1 MYFLIGVIIF
11 ILFLI
16 IFYFILKTKI
26 IRFFQRLGFPI
37 SQLDDII
44 RDVRLDEEDTPKSL
58 ASMDSIYLKKIEKD
72 FPSIEISKLK
82 RKAESIL
89 MDIYHSIEKSDVSNL
104 NGKMKAFAE
113 EEILNGNN
121 SISDLKIHNTVVSN
135 YNKNN
140 NKATIIFSI
149 AYQYYLLK
157 DGIKKKIQD
166 RVRVEFIY
174 TLEVEEKSKSP
185 ILDFHCPNCGSPFHN
200 IDDDSCCYCGSKLL
214 KIFNRIFIFNNIVH
228 Y

>member
-1 MYFLIGVIIF
+1 MYFLIGVIIL

-16 IFYFILKTKI
+16 IFYFILKAKI
-26 IRFFQRLGFPI
+26 IHFFQRLGFPI

-121 SISDLKIHNTVVSN
+121 SISDLKIHNTVISN
-135 YNKNN
+135 YNKNKS
-140 NKATIIFSI
+140 KATIIFSI

-166 RVRVEFIY
+166 RVRIEFIY
-174 TLEVEEKSKSP
+174 TLVLEEESKFP
-185 ILDFHCPNCGSPFHN
+185 ILDYHCPNCGSPFSN
-200 IDDDSCCYCGSKLL
+200 IDDDSCSYCGSKLL
-214 KIFNRIFIFNNIVH
+214 KIFNRIFICNNIVH

>member
-1 MYFLIGVIIF
+1 MYFLVGVIIF

-44 RDVRLDEEDTPKSL
+44 RDVHLDEEDTPKSL

-104 NGKMKAFAE
+104 NGKMKTFAE

-149 AYQYYLLK
+149 AYQYYLLN
-157 DGIKKKIQD
+157 DGTKKKIQD
-166 RVRVEFIY
+166 RVRIEFIY
-174 TLEVEEKSKSP
+174 TLELEEKSKSP

-200 IDDDSCCYCGSKLL
+200 IDDDSCSYCGSKLL
-214 KIFNRIFIFNNIVH
+214 KFFNRIFICNNIVH

>member
-1 MYFLIGVIIF
+1 MYFLVGVIIF

-44 RDVRLDEEDTPKSL
+44 RDVHLDEEDTPKSL

-104 NGKMKAFAE
+104 NGKMKTFAE

-149 AYQYYLLK
+149 AYQYYLLN
-157 DGIKKKIQD
+157 DGTKKKIQD
-166 RVRVEFIY
+166 RVRIEFIY
-174 TLEVEEKSKSP
+174 TLELEEKTKSP

-200 IDDDSCCYCGSKLL
+200 IDDDSCSYCGSKLL
-214 KIFNRIFIFNNIVH
+214 KFFNRIFICNNIVH

>member
-1 MYFLIGVIIF
+1 MYFLISVIIL

-16 IFYFILKTKI
+16 VFYFILKAKI

-44 RDVRLDEEDTPKSL
+44 RDARLDEEDTPKSL
-58 ASMDSIYLKKIEKD
+58 ASMDSIYLKQLEKD
-72 FPSIEISKLK
+72 FPNIEISKLK

-89 MDIYHSIEKSDVSNL
+89 MDIYHSIKNGDVSGL
-104 NGKMKAFAE
+104 EGKMKTFAE
-113 EEILNGNN
+113 DEALKHN
-121 SISDLKIHNTVVSN
+121 SISDLKIHNTVISN

-140 NKATIIFSI
+140 KKATIIFSI
-149 AYQYYLLK
+149 AYQYYILK
-157 DGIKKKIQD
+157 DGTKKKIQD
-166 RVRVEFIY
+166 RVRMEFIY
-174 TLEVEEKSKSP
+174 TLELEEKTKSP

-200 IDDDSCCYCGSKLL
+200 IDDDSCSYCGCKLL
-214 KIFNRIFIFNNIVH
+214 KIFNRIFICNNIVR

>member
-1 MYFLIGVIIF
+1 M
-11 ILFLI
+11 
-16 IFYFILKTKI
+16 KAKI
-26 IRFFQRLGFPI
+26 IHIFQRLGFPI

-44 RDVRLDEEDTPKSL
+44 RDVHLDEEDTPKSL
-58 ASMDSIYLKKIEKD
+58 SSMDSIYLRKIEKD

-89 MDIYHSIEKSDVSNL
+89 MDVYHSIEKGDVSRL

-113 EEILNGNN
+113 EEILNGCNC
-121 SISDLKIHNTVVSN
+121 ISDLKIHNTVISN
-135 YNKNN
+135 YNKNK

-166 RVRVEFIY
+166 RVRIEFIY
-174 TLEVEEKSKSP
+174 TLVLEEESESP
-185 ILDFHCPNCGSPFHN
+185 ILDYHCPNCGSPFSN
-200 IDDDSCCYCGSKLL
+200 IDDNSCSYCGSKLL
-214 KIFNRIFIFNNIVH
+214 KIFNRIFICNNIVH

>member
-1 MYFLIGVIIF
+1 MYFLVGVIIF

-37 SQLDDII
+37 SQLDDIV
-44 RDVRLDEEDTPKSL
+44 RDAHLNEEDTPKSL

-104 NGKMKAFAE
+104 NGKMKTFAE

-157 DGIKKKIQD
+157 DGTKKKIQD
-166 RVRVEFIY
+166 RVRIEFIY
-174 TLEVEEKSKSP
+174 TLELEEKTKSP

-200 IDDDSCCYCGSKLL
+200 IDDDSCSYCGSKLL
-214 KIFNRIFIFNNIVH
+214 KIFNRIFICNNIVH

>member
-1 MYFLIGVIIF
+1 MYFLIGVIIL

-16 IFYFILKTKI
+16 VFYFILKSKI

-44 RDVRLDEEDTPKSL
+44 RDARLDEEDTPKSL

-104 NGKMKAFAE
+104 NGKMKTFAE
-113 EEILNGNN
+113 DEILNGNN
-121 SISDLKIHNTVVSN
+121 SISNLKIHNTVVSN

-157 DGIKKKIQD
+157 DGTKKKIQD
-166 RVRVEFIY
+166 RVCIEFIY
-174 TLEVEEKSKSP
+174 TLELEEKTKSP

-200 IDDDSCCYCGSKLL
+200 IDDDSCSYCGSKLL
-214 KIFNRIFIFNNIVH
+214 KFFNRIFICNNIVH

>member
-16 IFYFILKTKI
+16 IFYFILKAKI
-26 IRFFQRLGFPI
+26 IHFFQRLGFPI

-58 ASMDSIYLKKIEKD
+58 ASMDSIYLRKIEKD

-89 MDIYHSIEKSDVSNL
+89 MDVYHSIEKGDVSRL

-113 EEILNGNN
+113 EEILNGCN
-121 SISDLKIHNTVVSN
+121 SISDLKIHNTVISN
-135 YNKNN
+135 
-140 NKATIIFSI
+140 
-149 AYQYYLLK
+149 
-157 DGIKKKIQD
+157 
-166 RVRVEFIY
+166 
-174 TLEVEEKSKSP
+174 
-185 ILDFHCPNCGSPFHN
+185 
-200 IDDDSCCYCGSKLL
+200 
-214 KIFNRIFIFNNIVH
+214 
-228 Y
+228 

>member
-1 MYFLIGVIIF
+1 MYFLIGVIIL

-16 IFYFILKTKI
+16 VFYFILKAKI

-121 SISDLKIHNTVVSN
+121 SISDLKIHNTVISN
-135 YNKNN
+135 YNKNKS
-140 NKATIIFSI
+140 KATIIFSI

-157 DGIKKKIQD
+157 DDTKKKIQD
-166 RVRVEFIY
+166 RVRIEFIY
-174 TLEVEEKSKSP
+174 TLELEEKTKSP

-200 IDDDSCCYCGSKLL
+200 IDDDSCSYCGSKLL
-214 KIFNRIFIFNNIVH
+214 KIFNRIFICNNIVH

>member
-16 IFYFILKTKI
+16 IFYFILKAKI
-26 IRFFQRLGFPI
+26 IHFFQRLGFPI

-58 ASMDSIYLKKIEKD
+58 ASMDSIYLRKIEKD

-89 MDIYHSIEKSDVSNL
+89 MDVYHSIEKGDVSRL

-113 EEILNGNN
+113 EEILNGCN
-121 SISDLKIHNTVVSN
+121 SISDLKIHNTVISN
-135 YNKNN
+135 YNKNK

-166 RVRVEFIY
+166 RVRIEFIY
-174 TLEVEEKSKSP
+174 TLVLEEESKSP
-185 ILDFHCPNCGSPFHN
+185 ILDYHCPNCGSPFSN
-200 IDDDSCCYCGSKLL
+200 IDDNSCSYCGSKLL
-214 KIFNRIFIFNNIVH
+214 KIFNRIFICNNIVH